1 MLGNNRDNTIFSG
14 VDWITVSIYF
24 ALVIMGWIT
33 IFAAVYNEEHSSI
46 FDISQQ
52 YGAQLVWICICTII
66 SISIL
71 LIEDRFFHIFAY
83 LIYAATIVT
92 LLAVLLFGKEV
103 NGAKAWF
110 EIGQFRIQPSEFAK
124 FATGLAL
131 AKYMSSY
138 NFNIKRISN
147 IFAVFFIALLPAVI
161 ILAQNDTGSALVY
174 GSFLIML
181 YREGFT
187 PWIYIIL
194 FMVIA
199 LFVLSFIIETW
210 ALILLIFIC
219 IIILESIKNGMI
231 LLKAQYLGLT
241 MFVWLLIELLQSTG
255 IFTFNINT
263 TFTLLISIL
272 ITLPAV
278 IIYMI
283 KLHLPNVT
291 AYLTLLIG
299 SVLLIS
305 SVDFVFNNMM
315 QVHQQ
320 KRILDL
326 LGLESDTK
334 GWGYNVNQS
343 KIAIGS
349 GGFLGKGYLNGTQTK
364 YNFVPEQ
371 STDFIFCTIGEEW
384 GFAGSAL
391 IVILFT
397 VLIIRLMRMGDN
409 QKEPFGRIY
418 CYYVA
423 SILMF
428 HMAINIGMTIGLIPV
443 IGIPLAF
450 FSYGGSSL
458 MAFTI
463 LLFIAIRLDSR
474 RNEISRF

>member
-1 MLGNNRDNTIFSG
+1 
-14 VDWITVSIYF
+14 
-24 ALVIMGWIT
+24 
-33 IFAAVYNEEHSSI
+33 
-46 FDISQQ
+46 
-52 YGAQLVWICICTII
+52 
-66 SISIL
+66 
-71 LIEDRFFHIFAY
+71 
-83 LIYAATIVT
+83 
-92 LLAVLLFGKEV
+92 
-103 NGAKAWF
+103 
-110 EIGQFRIQPSEFAK
+110 
-124 FATGLAL
+124 
-131 AKYMSSY
+131 
-138 NFNIKRISN
+138 
-147 IFAVFFIALLPAVI
+147 
-161 ILAQNDTGSALVY
+161 LVY

>member
-1 MLGNNRDNTIFSG
+1 MILGNSRDNTIFSG
-14 VDWITVSIYF
+14 VDWITVLIYF
-24 ALVIMGWIT
+24 VLVIMGWIT
-33 IFAAVYNEEHSSI
+33 IFAAVYNEQHASI

-52 YGAQLVWICICTII
+52 YGAQMVWIGICIAIAIAT
-66 SISIL
+66 L

-83 LIYAATIVT
+83 LIYAITIIT

-138 NFNIKRISN
+138 NFSIKRFGDIVV
-147 IFAVFFIALLPAVI
+147 VFFIAMLPAAI

-194 FMVIA
+194 FLVIL
-199 LFVLSFIIETW
+199 LFVSSFIIETW
-210 ALILLIFIC
+210 ALIFLLFVSILL
-219 IIILESIKNGMI
+219 LESIKNGMV
-231 LLKAQYLGLT
+231 LLKVRYFGLT
-241 MFVWLLIELLQSTG
+241 MLLWLAITALQSTE
-255 IFTFNINT
+255 ILHTHLSSE
-263 TFTLLISIL
+263 FTLLIAIAIS
-272 ITLPAV
+272 LPAV
-278 IIYMI
+278 IYYIV
-283 KLHLPNVT
+283 KLHLPNVISYI
-291 AYLTLLIG
+291 ALLAG
-299 SVLLIS
+299 SVLFIS
-305 SVDFVFNNMM
+305 SVDFVFDNMM

-349 GGFLGKGYLNGTQTK
+349 GGFFGKGYLNGTQTK
-364 YNFVPEQ
+364 FNFVPEQ

-391 IVILFT
+391 VVILFT
-397 VLIIRLMRMGDN
+397 VLILRLMRMGDN
-409 QKEPFGRIY
+409 QKEPFGRVY
-418 CYYVA
+418 CYFVA
-423 SILMF
+423 SILIF
-428 HMAINIGMTIGLIPV
+428 HVAINIGMTIGLIPV

-474 RNEISRF
+474 RNEVRF

>member
-1 MLGNNRDNTIFSG
+1 MQSNSRDNSIFSG

-24 ALVIMGWIT
+24 GLIIMGWIT
-33 IFAAVYNEEHSSI
+33 IFAAVYNEDHSSI

-52 YGAQLVWICICTII
+52 YGAQMVWICICTAIAI
-66 SISIL
+66 VIL
-71 LIEDRFFHIFAY
+71 LVEDRLFHIFAY
-83 LIYAATIVT
+83 LIYAITIIT
-92 LLAVLLFGKEV
+92 LLGVLLFGKEV

-110 EIGQFRIQPSEFAK
+110 EIGQFRLQPSEFAK

-138 NFNIKRISN
+138 NFSIKRFSDILV
-147 IFAVFFIALLPAVI
+147 VFLIAMLPAAI
-161 ILAQNDTGSALVY
+161 IIAQNDTGSALVY

-187 PWIYIIL
+187 PYVYIIL
-194 FMVIA
+194 FLVVI
-199 LFVLSFIIETW
+199 LFILSFIIETW
-210 ALILLIFIC
+210 ALIFILFVGLLV
-219 IIILESIKNGMI
+219 LESLKNGMVV
-231 LLKAQYLGLT
+231 LKAQYFGLT
-241 MFVWLLIELLQSTG
+241 MLLWLTITILQSTSVLP
-255 IFTFNINT
+255 THLSPT
-263 TFTLLISIL
+263 YTLLISIAL
-272 ITLPAV
+272 SLPAV
-278 IIYMI
+278 IFYII
-283 KLHLPNVT
+283 KLHIPNVISYV
-291 AYLTLLIG
+291 AIFIG
-299 SVLLIS
+299 SILFIS

-384 GFAGSAL
+384 GFIGSSL
-391 IVILFT
+391 VVILFI
-397 VLIIRLMRMGDN
+397 VLILRLMRMGDN
-409 QKEPFGRIY
+409 QKEPFGRVY
-418 CYYVA
+418 CYFVA
-423 SILMF
+423 SILTF
-428 HMAINIGMTIGLIPV
+428 HVVVNIGMTIGLVPV

-458 MAFTI
+458 IAFTI

-474 RNEISRF
+474 RNEARF